1 MKGAGVKGPR
11 SVKLAIS
18 ERSFSID
25 FDLHDDELIDAFL
38 TMVKV
43 FVTKRSP
50 VKVTYTYGS
59 SLSSSTQII
68 TKLISNIDQAK
79 RFNNEIG
86 QLLYIVRKS
95 I

>member
-1 MKGAGVKGPR
+1 MEETGVKEPR

-43 FVTKRSP
+43 FVTKRSS

-68 TKLISNIDQAK
+68 TKLISNVGQAK
-79 RFNNEIG
+79 NFINEIN

>member
-1 MKGAGVKGPR
+1 VKGPR
-11 SVKLAIS
+11 PVKLSIS

-43 FVTKRSP
+43 FVTKRAP

-59 SLSSSTQII
+59 TLSSSTQII
-68 TKLISNIDQAK
+68 TKLVSNMEQAK
-79 RFNNEIG
+79 NLTNEIN
-86 QLLYIVRKS
+86 QLLSIVRKS
-95 I
+95 L